1 VLPEA
6 ARKLLEAIVETRNR
20 EYKSDF
26 ARGYEARGEAKAV
39 LAVLATR
46 GIAVPEE
53 ARVRISECTDL
64 ELLESWVPRAVTA
77 ASVDELFDE

>member
-1 VLPEA
+1 
-6 ARKLLEAIVETRNR
+6 
-20 EYKSDF
+20 
-26 ARGYEARGEAKAV
+26 
-39 LAVLATR
+39 
-46 GIAVPEE
+46 VPEE